1 MNWNH
6 LDKLSQI
13 QTLKEK
19 SMSKPVVIFKHSSRC
34 SISAMALNRLERRWK
49 ESNIDFYF
57 LDLIRY
63 REISSA
69 VEREFGVIHQSP
81 QAILLKG
88 EKAVFDVSHS
98 GIDFEELVAISKE
111 ETVA

>member
-6 LDKLSQI
+6 LDQLAQLE
-13 QTLKEK
+13 TLREQ
-19 SMSKPVVIFKHSSRC
+19 SRLNPIVVFKHSTRC

-63 REISSA
+63 REISNA
-69 VEREFGVIHQSP
+69 IENEFGVTHQSP
-81 QAILLKG
+81 QAILIKDG
-88 EKAVFDVSHS
+88 KAVFDASHS
-98 GIDFEELVAISKE
+98 GIDFEELVEISNE
-111 ETVA
+111 GTIA